1 MEIEAFS
8 KPTKIG
14 KYFLRTK
21 AFSSFTERNRNF
33 MSIAIL
39 GYGVVGSGAYEIL
52 TKAGYKVSR
61 VLDLRDCPELGD
73 VLTHDIEDIIND
85 KEITVVAE
93 AIGGNTFSYD
103 FVCRA
108 IKAGKHVV
116 SSNKHLICSYY
127 KELHALAKENG
138 VTIRFTAS
146 AGGGIPWLYNLKR
159 GLLCDRIY
167 KVMGIM
173 NGTTNFIL
181 DAMIRDSRE
190 FSDVLKEAQALGYAE
205 ANPSA
210 DIDGL
215 DVARKTAISSSI
227 AFDTIVSE
235 DDVMTFSLRNIRK
248 SDIDYIAEKCGRTV
262 RYLGYGMRTENG
274 VAAFV
279 EPTLL
284 APDALES
291 NVFTNNNMISLFGDY
306 VGRLSFYGQGAGKYP
321 TGNALGQDIINILD
335 GDTKLS
341 YAETSAV
348 MCNEEAKRAYFIRT
362 SSDVVLDRV
371 ASEEKIG
378 SVRYI
383 FTDKISVAAMHE
395 KAKAI
400 LAEDGE
406 SFFAGIDES

>member
-1 MEIEAFS
+1 M
-8 KPTKIG
+8 
-14 KYFLRTK
+14 
-21 AFSSFTERNRNF
+21 
-33 MSIAIL
+33 
-39 GYGVVGSGAYEIL
+39 
-52 TKAGYKVSR
+52 
-61 VLDLRDCPELGD
+61 LDIRQYPELGD
-73 VLTHDIEDIIND
+73 TLTHDIEDIVND
-85 KEITVVAE
+85 PEITVVAE

-108 IKAGKHVV
+108 LRAGKHVV

-173 NGTTNFIL
+173 NGTTNYIL

-190 FSDVLKEAQALGYAE
+190 FADVLKEAQALGYAE

-227 AFDTIVSE
+227 AFDAVVSE
-235 DDVMTFSLRNIRK
+235 DDVLTFSLRNIRK
-248 SDIDYIAEKCGRTV
+248 SDIDYIAEKCAKTV

-284 APDALES
+284 SSDALES
-291 NVFTNNNMISLFGDY
+291 NVFTNNNI
-306 VGRLSFYGQGAGKYP
+306 
-321 TGNALGQDIINILD
+321 TI
-335 GDTKLS
+335 
-341 YAETSAV
+341 
-348 MCNEEAKRAYFIRT
+348 EE
-362 SSDVVLDRV
+362 V
-371 ASEEKIG
+371 
-378 SVRYI
+378 
-383 FTDKISVAAMHE
+383 
-395 KAKAI
+395 
-400 LAEDGE
+400 
-406 SFFAGIDES
+406 

>member
-1 MEIEAFS
+1 
-8 KPTKIG
+8 
-14 KYFLRTK
+14 
-21 AFSSFTERNRNF
+21 

-61 VLDLRDCPELGD
+61 VLDVRSYPELGNT
-73 VLTHDIEDIIND
+73 LTYDIEDILND

-103 FVCRA
+103 FVSRA
-108 IKAGKHVV
+108 LKAGKHVV

-138 VTIRFTAS
+138 VTLRFTSS

-159 GLLCDRIY
+159 GLLCDRVE

-173 NGTTNFIL
+173 NGTTNYIL
-181 DAMIRDSRE
+181 DAMITYSRD
-190 FSDVLKEAQALGYAE
+190 FADALKEAQKLGYAE

-227 AFDTIVSE
+227 AFDAVVSE

-248 SDIDYIAEKCGRTV
+248 SDIEYIAKTCGKTV

-284 APDALES
+284 PSDALEA
-291 NVFTNNNMISLFGDY
+291 NVRTNNNMISLFGKY

-321 TGNALGQDIINILD
+321 TGNALAQDIINILQ
-335 GDTKLS
+335 GDTALCC
-341 YAETSAV
+341 ANADAV
-348 MCNEEAKRAYFIRT
+348 ICNGEAKRKYFIRT
-362 SSDVVLDRV
+362 NADLPLDFAASS
-371 ASEEKIG
+371 EKIG
-378 SVRYI
+378 ETRYI
-383 FTDKISVAAMHE
+383 YTEAISVAQMHE
-395 KAKAI
+395 AAKKI
-400 LAEDGE
+400 LAEDAE
-406 SFFAGIDES
+406 SFFAGMDAE

>member
-1 MEIEAFS
+1 
-8 KPTKIG
+8 
-14 KYFLRTK
+14 
-21 AFSSFTERNRNF
+21 

-61 VLDLRDCPELGD
+61 VLDVRSYPELGD
-73 VLTHDIEDIIND
+73 TLTHDIEDIIND

-103 FVCRA
+103 FASRA
-108 IKAGKHVV
+108 LKAGKHVV

-190 FSDVLKEAQALGYAE
+190 FAEALKEAQALGYAE

-227 AFDTIVSE
+227 AFDAVVSE
-235 DDVMTFSLRNIRK
+235 NDVMVFSLRNIRK
-248 SDIDYIAEKCGRTV
+248 SDIDYIAAKCGKTV

-274 VAAFV
+274 IAAFV

-284 APDALES
+284 SSDALEA

-335 GDTKLS
+335 GDTALHCT
-341 YAETSAV
+341 ETDAV
-348 MCNEEAKRAYFIRT
+348 MCNGEAKRAYFIRT
-362 SSDVVLDRV
+362 SSPVALDFAV
-371 ASEEKIG
+371 CEERIG
-378 SVRYI
+378 GDRYI
-383 FTDKISVAAMHE
+383 LTDRISVASMHE
-395 KAKAI
+395 TAKTI
-400 LAEDGE
+400 LADDAE
-406 SFFAGIDES
+406 SFFAGIEV